1 MIILD
6 KIKQIG
12 NMVMSIFGF
21 RKEKSLNPAST
32 ELTHDEEQGM
42 IEGKNIPKSIIDK
55 TIKAF
60 YTSKSQVL
68 DASGVSQEKAK
79 KINQL
84 LDRVYDELPTEDAK
98 KDLKKTRDL
107 YITGLES
114 EMNNPLAYIP
124 EEYKPEV
131 DKLER
136 TQKDKLYSDIL
147 ERDNSHRLYVIKAVL
162 GSEAIKDQSFFSLKE
177 QYIDELINNVGM
189 KVILKAL
196 EINESGDIKMN
207 SQMIHNKFNKLDALG
222 RRQLISEII
231 SYSQQQQQQ
240 QQQPRHN
247 FVKEWYSTEKPPDEI
262 DQEAQTYGNDNSSN
276 TIIPEDLGDEP
287 K

>member
-42 IEGKNIPKSIIDK
+42 IEGTNIPKSIIDK
-55 TIKAF
+55 TIKEF
-60 YTSKSQVL
+60 YNSKSKLLAL
-68 DASGVSQEKAK
+68 DVSQETAQT
-79 KINQL
+79 INQL
-84 LDRVYDELPTEDAK
+84 FDRVSEELPTA
-98 KDLKKTRDL
+98 TARDTFRKARKL
-107 YITGLES
+107 DITGLEP

-124 EEYKPEV
+124 GEYNPEV
-131 DKLER
+131 DKLQREQR
-136 TQKDKLYSDIL
+136 DKLVSDIL
-147 ERDNSHRLYVIKAVL
+147 ERDKSHRLYVINVVL
-162 GSEAIKDQSFFSLKE
+162 GSEAIEDQSFFSLKE

-189 KVILKAL
+189 EVTLKAL
-196 EINESGDIKMN
+196 EIDESGDITIN
-207 SQMIHNKFNKLDALG
+207 SQMIHNKFNNSDALG

-240 QQQPRHN
+240 PKHN
-247 FVKEWYSTEKPPDEI
+247 FVKEEYRTEKSPDEI
-262 DQEAQTYGNDNSSN
+262 DQEAQYTAGNDMSSST
-276 TIIPEDLGDEP
+276 TIDEDLGDNVH
-287 K
+287 